1 MNGIGIS
8 WAICKS
14 APCSRQMTTPA
25 PHHSV
30 FYRPDALTATQSTA
44 PKALRA
50 AIVATL
56 PWEVQK
62 SHFLQ
67 YYSYILLIIY
77 VISDERNCNPLA
89 HSTWK
94 CHYTN
99 LWNAKRFRL
108 TEGLLHSFNC
118 WWLLGWHWWLWKE
131 LVVMCGNW
139 NVWQTASQQVFKVKY
154 ADIAVCSVHCHTAVV
169 IHMPYGITQCYLP
182 PGRGDI
188 PPAEACTQFSGP
200 WAMQGWADLVTTIC
214 MDTCFQSFSPLI
226 NHIVHHAALKS
237 EPMSQQA
244 AATTHP

>member
-1 MNGIGIS
+1 VNGIGIS

-99 LWNAKRFRL
+99 LWNAKLFV
-108 TEGLLHSFNC
+108 
-118 WWLLGWHWWLWKE
+118 WLKACCIPSTVGGSWVGIDGSEKNWLWCVATGMSGK
-131 LVVMCGNW
+131 
-139 NVWQTASQQVFKVKY
+139 QRHSK
-154 ADIAVCSVHCHTAVV
+154 CS
-169 IHMPYGITQCYLP
+169 
-182 PGRGDI
+182 
-188 PPAEACTQFSGP
+188 
-200 WAMQGWADLVTTIC
+200 
-214 MDTCFQSFSPLI
+214 
-226 NHIVHHAALKS
+226 K
-237 EPMSQQA
+237 
-244 AATTHP
+244 